1 MAKIAKN
8 AIDAGKTAA
17 AANERGRG
25 GCGEC
30 GECDTRDEGGNEKL
44 VDF

>member
-30 GECDTRDEGGNEKL
+30 DTRDEGESEKL